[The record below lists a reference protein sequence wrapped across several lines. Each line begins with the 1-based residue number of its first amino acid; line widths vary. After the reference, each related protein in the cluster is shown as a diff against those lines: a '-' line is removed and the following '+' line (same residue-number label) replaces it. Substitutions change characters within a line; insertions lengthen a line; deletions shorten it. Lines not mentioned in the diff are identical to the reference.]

1 MWQVITKTVTE
12 APPQPT
18 RLRSSRAAG
27 DTYSDR
33 GAWTYGGAL
42 EDADFDHYDSQLR
55 FLVMWCLGKMSS
67 SQDRS
72 LRGPPP
78 AGSDRRLITH
88 KWTNLHSGLP

>member
-1 MWQVITKTVTE
+1 MTE

-27 DTYSDR
+27 DAYSDR

-55 FLVMWCLGKMSS
+55 FLVMWCLGK
-67 SQDRS
+67 RS
-72 LRGPPP
+72 LIPRPDSSRPTTRPGPSE
-78 AGSDRRLITH
+78 GV
-88 KWTNLHSGLP
+88 GLTGG